1 MSSISNDQM
10 VVEILNFFYP
20 NNTIS
25 EYDVTDDLGDLAA
38 EMYAEALEASNA
50 MHLVPRPTYTPS
62 FSWLVKEGVK
72 ALWRSR
78 GEDEIYE
85 SVRVTVALKYKSKH
99 QMEKLGI

>member
-1 MSSISNDQM
+1 MSSIDNDQM

-20 NNTIS
+20 RNTIS
-25 EYDVTDDLGDLAA
+25 EHDVTDQLGDLAA
-38 EMYAEALEASNA
+38 EMYAEALEASAA

-62 FSWLVKEGVK
+62 MSWLVKEGVK
-72 ALWRSR
+72 AFWRSR

-99 QMEKLGI
+99 QMSKLGI